1 MEKALIL
8 SHVFA
13 GGLTL
18 LTGLLASFVGKKGG
32 KLHRIVGNT
41 FFWSMTW
48 IFISALLIVAFVR
61 FNFFLTMI
69 AVFSFYMTFSGV
81 RVLKIKMTMKPLKI
95 DWIAAIITLLCGLT
109 FLFFGIRVFVINPS
123 NAGFGIL
130 CLVFG
135 FFTANT
141 AWLNIQ
147 GFRKADQ
154 QDKMW
159 WWFAHMNL
167 MGGSF
172 IASVTAFLVQ
182 NGSLFEMAGSYGWV
196 LWLLPAA
203 IGSPLMAY
211 WARRYRQQFGI
222 GKYAKLEKAQ
232 NSVL

>member
-1 MEKALIL
+1 MERALLL
-8 SHVFA
+8 SHATA

-18 LTGLLASFVGKKGG
+18 LSGLLASFVGKKGG
-32 KLHRIVGNT
+32 KLHRFVGNV

-48 IFISALLIVAFVR
+48 IFISALLIVLFVR
-61 FNFFLTMI
+61 ANFFLTII

-81 RVLKIKMTMKPLKI
+81 RVLKIRKTMKPQI
-95 DWIAAIITLLCGLT
+95 VDWAAAIITILFGLS
-109 FLFFGIRVFVINPS
+109 LFVVGIRVFILNPS
-123 NAGFGIL
+123 NLGFGIL

-141 AWLNIQ
+141 AWLNIK
-147 GFRKADQ
+147 GFRKADNQ
-154 QDKMW
+154 EKMW

-172 IASVTAFLVQ
+172 IASITAFLVQ
-182 NGSLFEMAGSYGWV
+182 NGRLFTFFGESGWV

-203 IGSPLMAY
+203 IGSPLIAY